1 MKLHSLYSLLNGVI
15 STGTE
20 MKKTWKLRFVQR
32 WNAAHIVAPVHS
44 VYHDAIQVHVPDD
57 GDEDGDGAVEDC
69 YVAPSSCLQ
78 EQEEV
83 FLLRINFM
91 R

>member
-20 MKKTWKLRFVQR
+20 MKKHGSSE
-32 WNAAHIVAPVHS
+32 HIVAPVHS

-83 FLLRINFM
+83 FLLRINFT